1 MKEMKSK
8 VLAGLLLA
16 SSLTVSAGAAMAA
29 DNAGPNAPTSDVSTK
44 LLHELRSYPYY
55 TIYDDLGFQVSNGQV
70 ILTGE
75 VTQPVKK
82 TDVERIARAIPGV
95 TSVEDNI
102 KVLPLSDMDNQLR
115 RQVALAIYRYPVFNK
130 YAYGPFPSIHIIV
143 DNGRVT
149 LTGVV
154 DSQADKDLAG
164 LRASGAGLSFGPVVN
179 NLQVAQPA
187 KKS

>member
-1 MKEMKSK
+1 MQSR
-8 VLAGLLLA
+8 LFASFLL
-16 SSLTVSAGAAMAA
+16 VSALATGVALAA
-29 DNAGPNAPTSDVSTK
+29 DTPSATDLSARLT
-44 LLHELRSYPYY
+44 HELRSYPYY
-55 TIYDDLGFQVSNGQV
+55 TIYDDLSFNVSGSQVV
-70 ILTGE
+70 LTGD

-82 TDVERIARAIPGV
+82 SDIERIARSIPGV

-115 RQVALAIYRYPVFNK
+115 RQVALAIYRYPTFTK

-143 DNGRVT
+143 DNGHVT

-154 DSQADKDLAG
+154 DSQSDKDLAG
-164 LRASGAGLSFGPVVN
+164 VRASGAGLSFGKVVN

>member
-1 MKEMKSK
+1 MKSK
-8 VLAGLLLA
+8 VLAGLLMA
-16 SSLTVSAGAAMAA
+16 SSVLVGTALAA
-29 DNAGPNAPTSDVSTK
+29 DKPGPNAPTDVPAK

-70 ILTGE
+70 ILNGE

-82 TDVERIARAIPGV
+82 SDIERIARSIPGV

-115 RQVALAIYRYPVFNK
+115 RQVALSIYNYPVFSK

-143 DNGRVT
+143 DNGHVT

-154 DSQADKDLAG
+154 DSQSDKDLAT
-164 LRASGAGLSFGPVVN
+164 LRASSAGLSFGPIVN
-179 NLQVAQPA
+179 NLQVAQPS